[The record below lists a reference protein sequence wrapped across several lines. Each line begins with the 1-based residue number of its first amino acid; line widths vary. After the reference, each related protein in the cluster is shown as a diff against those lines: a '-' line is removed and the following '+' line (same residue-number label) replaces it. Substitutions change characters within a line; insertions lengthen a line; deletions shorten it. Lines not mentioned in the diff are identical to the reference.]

1 MRTVNP
7 VKRYEQPA
15 YPTIDEIASAD
26 LTRAPARWARL
37 KSVIASL
44 GTVALTMKA
53 FAQDAE
59 PPAPTAVAPQP
70 KGVKDKPTVAQ
81 MMVATDICPLLPVA
95 VAGEGRGG
103 FGCVAV
109 NPPVMLSEC
118 EALEIIERE
127 FAKRGIVLKDCPEI
141 DGVELPSQPGKHRPV
156 MLDFGNEQGD
166 VLVEFIS
173 KGDIEFWKKPD
184 RRMVMSSFNTYDVR
198 QAATNAVAA
207 LEKRTTGRPVT
218 VGVLY
223 DPLVRLPD
231 DSGERPKEKSDGS
244 LDVTDYMARRRARR
258 EAGRALSEKRLKAQL
273 EGFFAYLAKRG
284 KLGAASLPPSP

>member
-81 MMVATDICPLLPVA
+81 TMVATDICPLLPVA

-184 RRMVMSSFNTYDVR
+184 RRMVMSTFNTYDVR

-207 LEKRTTGRPVT
+207 LEKRTTGKPVT
-218 VGVLY
+218 IGIIY
-223 DPLVRLPD
+223 DPIARLPED
-231 DSGERPKEKSDGS
+231 WDKDLKGELEAAEKKGDSDAWWK
-244 LDVTDYMARRRARR
+244 ARQA
-258 EAGRALSEKRLKAQL
+258 AGRALAEKRLKAQL
-273 EGFFAYLAKRG
+273 EGFFAHLAKQG
-284 KLGAASLPPSP
+284 KLPKEK